1 MKAKILNA
9 LKQFKSFFYKKIKAH
24 DCPNCGAMIKDDS
37 ISSRWARG
45 YNHLCR
51 QADGDDGWYCES
63 CRKVHFK
70 DSLEEHLK
78 KLPDWC
84 SVRGHKGQKKPA
96 SGFTEYDKEYL
107 LPDGKYVK

>member
-1 MKAKILNA
+1 MKQIVKKI
-9 LKQFKSFFYKKIKAH
+9 KSFFYTKMKVH

-51 QADGDDGWYCES
+51 QASSDMGWYCDA
-63 CRKVHFK
+63 CQKVHFR

-84 SVRGHKGQKKPA
+84 SVQGRVGQVK
-96 SGFTEYDKEYL
+96 SGFDSYEKEYL